1 MLLFDVLLNERWS
14 KSLPQLYSNYLYVI
28 GVIKNK
34 VGWSTPY
41 GVDRVHTSLVWSS
54 NVRLRKKI
62 LVWH

>member
-1 MLLFDVLLNERWS
+1 MNGLNRY
-14 KSLPQLYSNYLYVI
+14 LNYILIILYVN

-54 NVRLRKKI
+54 NVQLRKKI